1 MESPT
6 LPNAENTVTSSS
18 DAKLKTEEVNLN
30 EQNPFQTEAPL
41 LGLCPKPM
49 HLMSSEEKRN
59 HLAKIRNMRTNFSS
73 WRAGVGAE
81 SGEVVKEVENFT
93 TGLEDLL

>member
-1 MESPT
+1 
-6 LPNAENTVTSSS
+6 
-18 DAKLKTEEVNLN
+18 
-30 EQNPFQTEAPL
+30 
-41 LGLCPKPM
+41 
-49 HLMSSEEKRN
+49 
-59 HLAKIRNMRTNFSS
+59 MRTNFSS